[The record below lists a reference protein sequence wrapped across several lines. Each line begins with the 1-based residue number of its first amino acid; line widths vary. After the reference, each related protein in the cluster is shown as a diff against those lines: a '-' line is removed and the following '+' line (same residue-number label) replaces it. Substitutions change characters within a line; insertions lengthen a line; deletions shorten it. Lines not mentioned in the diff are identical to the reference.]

1 MKDSD
6 FIQHFFLCEWIS
18 GVLGSG
24 DKEEYDVNRQGGVQ
38 IPMLIDIESLKK
50 LNIVSPEII
59 TELCNDINKFGL
71 NLDNNVKIIIEQ

>member
-1 MKDSD
+1 M
-6 FIQHFFLCEWIS
+6 IS
-18 GVLGSG
+18 GVIGTG

-59 TELCNDINKFGL
+59 TELCIDMNMFGL
-71 NLDNNVKIIIEQ
+71 NLDNNIKTIIEK